1 MKSSIR
7 SAVVSGMAV
16 VAMLGVTACNATAT
30 AENGKP
36 ASSSAASDG
45 TGSASP
51 SPTPTTDPVVF
62 TTTPAAGAADVAVST
77 RVTASAQKGTL
88 TKASLSYVSK
98 KGNRIPVDGT
108 LQGGTW
114 TAGDLLEPGVT
125 YSLAMQAKD
134 TDGKVVDTTKTF
146 STVNLTLDDQIDVA
160 VSPRD
165 GGTVGI
171 GLPVVVR
178 FDLPVVDKAS
188 FEKNMTVT
196 ATPAQSGSWYWLSSR
211 EVHWRP
217 KTYWKAGSKVH
228 VEAKLNGVPAGG
240 GRFGQKTQVSD
251 FTIGRSVIARVNLK
265 TDQMDVM
272 IDGKLAKR
280 IPVTGG
286 RPGFITRSGTKVI
299 MDKQMNITMK
309 AETIGLKKN
318 DPNYYAD
325 TKVKYAMRVT
335 NSGEFLHSAPWSV
348 ADQGH
353 RNVSHGCT
361 GMSEPNAGWLYD
373 NVIIGDV
380 VETTGTDRPM
390 TMGNGYSDWNL
401 SWAQWT
407 AGSAL

>member
-1 MKSSIR
+1 
-7 SAVVSGMAV
+7 MAV

-62 TTTPAAGAADVAVST
+62 TTTPAAGAEDVAVST

-88 TKASLSYVSK
+88 TKASLSYLSK

-114 TAGDLLEPGVT
+114 TAGDLLEPGVKYT
-125 YSLAMQAKD
+125 LAMQAKD

-146 STVNLTLDDQIDVA
+146 STANLTLDDQIDVA

-188 FEKNMTVT
+188 FERNMTVT

-251 FTIGRSVIARVNLK
+251 FTIGRSVIAKVNLK

>member
-62 TTTPAAGAADVAVST
+62 TTTPAAGAEDVAVST

-88 TKASLSYVSK
+88 TKASLSYLSK

-114 TAGDLLEPGVT
+114 TAGDLLEPGVKYT
-125 YSLAMQAKD
+125 LAMQAKD

-146 STVNLTLDDQIDVA
+146 STANLTLDDQIDVA

-188 FEKNMTVT
+188 FERNMTVT

-251 FTIGRSVIARVNLK
+251 FTIGRSVIAKVNLK